1 MKYKLPLWL
10 LASVVFL
17 AACGGESERK
27 SPKEERGKLKVL
39 SSFSILTDMAEAVGK
54 DLVEVYNLVPIG
66 MAPHSYEPKPSDV
79 KFAADA
85 DLILYNG
92 LNLEGGD
99 AGWLMKLAHSVRM
112 EDSRIIKAAAKTEPL
127 YLTDERGATEVNPHA
142 FISPVVGISMA
153 ETIVEAFAAADPE
166 NEAFY
171 RENAAAYIA
180 RLKEVDAEYRQKINS
195 IPPER
200 RVFMAS
206 EQAFQYL
213 VKEYGL
219 KEGFI
224 WAIDTDKNGTPEQI
238 KKAIAFVND
247 NKPPVLFVE
256 SNVDRRPM
264 ETVSKAT
271 GVEIYEHAVFSD
283 ELGKPGQKGDTYI
296 KYLQYNLEQI
306 YNGLRQGS

>member
-1 MKYKLPLWL
+1 MKYSIQLFL
-10 LASVVFL
+10 LTAAL
-17 AACGGESERK
+17 AMISCGGERK
-27 SPKEERGKLKVL
+27 APAEGTGKLKVL
-39 SSFSILTDMAEAVGK
+39 SSFSILTDMAEAVGN
-54 DLVEVYNLVPIG
+54 DLVEVHNLVPIG
-66 MAPHSYEPKPSDV
+66 MAPHSYEPKPADV
-79 KFAADA
+79 KFATDA
-85 DLILYNG
+85 GLILCNG

-99 AGWLMKLAHSVRM
+99 AGWLMKLARSVRM
-112 EDSRIIKAAAKTEPL
+112 EESRIVKVAGGIEPL
-127 YLTDERGATEVNPHA
+127 YLTDEKGAREVNPHA

-153 ETIVEAFAAADPE
+153 EAIEEAFVAVDPE
-166 NEAFY
+166 NEARY

-180 RLKEVDAEYRQKINS
+180 KLKEVDAEYRQKINT
-195 IPPER
+195 IPEER

-213 VKEYGL
+213 VREYGL

-247 NKPPVLFVE
+247 NNPPVLFVE

-264 ETVSKAT
+264 EAVSKAT
-271 GVEIYEHAVFSD
+271 GVKIYENAVFSD

-296 KYLQYNLEQI
+296 SYLLYNLEQI
-306 YNGLRQGS
+306 YSGLMQGS